1 VPGLADMNKKR
12 FVVAWIVGLCLLF
25 SSSAF
30 AQYLD
35 NEDLFFSY
43 KRFYAQLDIL
53 NTISGNRDVRK
64 DIKDFMRNFSEGI
77 YAISAG
83 DPVKAKPK
91 LLKALAIWPE
101 YFGTDFLL
109 ARVNEDTGDYDLSA
123 RFYKSYL
130 NKLKAFSEGR
140 YRISGPI
147 MRGITPYRIENYDDA
162 YTLVRDRL
170 EARGIDLAAVRPFST
185 VPSFLRSF
193 TIFVMLVAIY
203 AIMAYMVIPYI
214 KRRQRISNPPKGS
227 WVCKKC
233 ETYNNNILKECEKCG
248 EKR

>member
-1 VPGLADMNKKR
+1 MNKKR
-12 FVVAWIVGLCLLF
+12 FIVTWLIGLCLLF
-25 SSSAF
+25 LNNAF

-35 NEDLFFSY
+35 NENSFFSY

-53 NTISGNRDVRK
+53 NSVSENRDARS
-64 DIKDFMRNFSEGI
+64 DIKDFMRNLADGI
-77 YAISAG
+77 YAISAD
-83 DPVKAKPK
+83 DPVKAKTK

-109 ARVNEDTGDYDLSA
+109 ARVNEDTGDYKLAA

-147 MRGITPYRIENYDDA
+147 MRGITPYRIESYDDA
-162 YTLVRDRL
+162 YVLVRDRL
-170 EARGIDLAAVRPFST
+170 KTRGIDLAVVQPFNT
-185 VPSFLRSF
+185 VSGLLRFLI
-193 TIFVMLVAIY
+193 IFVMLGAVY
-203 AIMAYMVIPYI
+203 AIVAYGAIPYI
-214 KRRQRISNPPKGS
+214 KRRQYINNPPEGS

-233 ETYNNNILKECEKCG
+233 ETYNSNIRKECEKCG
-248 EKR
+248 EEK